1 MKVLCSYSWMLCKHN
16 SSGGNSREANSFLTS
31 CQRVGGYGVA
41 SGWCPLSTTRSGH
54 FQLDVPFIFV
64 KWIYNI
70 KSGPRWKWI
79 SRMHQISFLCWNGDD
94 VGEFRRLSRWSEP
107 ETVSSSGDNV
117 CTWSTVCKFPSL
129 PNFLLLQQAL
139 HCTCFMNLWAS
150 VCMKGFRNNLSAYIW
165 FGDSTNRFQF
175 WTTPSR
181 SQTQRMNPTPPP
193 FLCKCLAVMFNS
205 GLGFRVQLAWCL
217 CS

>member
-1 MKVLCSYSWMLCKHN
+1 MVATKVALR
-16 SSGGNSREANSFLTS
+16 SSTRPKNVFNPTWRSFVALVECFANIIVVVETLREANSFLTS

-41 SGWCPLSTTRSGH
+41 SGWCPLSTTRSDH

-107 ETVSSSGDNV
+107 ETVSSGGDSV

-129 PNFLLLQQAL
+129 PNFLWLQQAL
-139 HCTCFMNLWAS
+139 HWTCERQCAWKDFAIICLRIYGLVTLQIDS
-150 VCMKGFRNNLSAYIW
+150 SSEPHFPDRRPKGW
-165 FGDSTNRFQF
+165 
-175 WTTPSR
+175 
-181 SQTQRMNPTPPP
+181 TPPP
-193 FLCKCLAVMFNS
+193 PPFPL
-205 GLGFRVQLAWCL
+205 
-217 CS
+217 